1 MASYGLLPFLKPF
14 SSAPTLFKQYGER
27 IYSQYLAAGQ
37 AETGARVL
45 SATASATWW
54 LIPWRRI
61 T

>member
-1 MASYGLLPFLKPF
+1 LPFLKPF